1 MAQGW
6 TINTT
11 ADTITFYEA
20 PPVGT
25 DNIVVT
31 ELADAGQGGTDVWAV
46 GSWSGR
52 YGYPSEVEFFADR
65 LWFAGTPADPQTIW
79 ASCIGDYANF
89 GRSSPIVDSDA
100 VTFVINARQVNTVKD
115 LVPLDNLLV
124 MTTGGEYKVTGG
136 QDDVVTPSTIGV
148 KNQGNAGSGDVQSKL
163 IGESAIFI
171 QEEGQK
177 IRDLRYQFEK
187 DGFRGNDISVW
198 ADHLFAGFE
207 VKFIEYWKA
216 PWQVVWFTR
225 DDGVR
230 VGCTYMPEQ
239 EVVGWHWHDTDGLFL
254 DACALPGKKESE
266 CYFLVERLIDG
277 EVVQCIEQQ
286 APTRADSESDLWFVD
301 CGAQYDGRNAT
312 ATTIQLGSTG
322 GWTEQDELTI
332 TASAALFVGA
342 TDVGDGFELWR
353 DVTTEEDGIASTT
366 RVKVRLVIDSYV
378 DATHVVA
385 RSIGTVPAALRGVA
399 LATWTLQ
406 RDTIDNLW
414 HLEGKRVVVL
424 QDAAVAGPYTVN
436 GGRISLATPGGV
448 CNIGLPY
455 ACEVETLELNSPG
468 GDSMRD
474 QQKLAY
480 KVSILLL
487 ASRGVKAGGVVDKL
501 YPVKERRF
509 EPYGQPPYLKTGVFD
524 CDIPAGWGVDAGRVR
539 IVSDDPLPMEI
550 LSITTRAVSSNGQA
564 GGAGGKG

>member
-1 MAQGW
+1 MSQGW
-6 TINTT
+6 NVNAATDI
-11 ADTITFYEA
+11 ISFYE
-20 PPVGT
+20 PVANGAA
-25 DNIVVT
+25 IVVR
-31 ELADAGQGGTDVWAV
+31 EYGAAGRGGTNIWAV
-46 GSWSGR
+46 GAWSPR
-52 YGYPSEVEFFADR
+52 FGYPSEVEFFGDR
-65 LWFAGTPADPQTIW
+65 LWFAGTPGDPQTLW
-79 ASCIGDYANF
+79 ASNIGDYYNF

-100 VTFVINARQVNTVKD
+100 VTFAINSRQVNTIKD
-115 LVPLDNLLV
+115 LVPLDNLLI

-171 QEEGQK
+171 QDEGQK

-207 VKFIEYWKA
+207 VKWIEYWKA

-239 EVVGWHWHDTDGLFL
+239 EVVGWHWHDTDGRFL

-266 CYFLVERLIDG
+266 CYYLVERVIDG
-277 EVVQCIEQQ
+277 ETVQCVEQQ
-286 APTRADSESDLWFVD
+286 APTRYDSESDLFYVD
-301 CGAQYDGRNAT
+301 CGSQYDGRNVT
-312 ATTIQLGSTG
+312 ATTIALASAG
-322 GWTEQDELTI
+322 GWTENDDLTV
-332 TASAALFVGA
+332 TASAALFSGLS
-342 TDVGDGFELWR
+342 DVGDMLEIWR
-353 DVTTEEDGIASTT
+353 DVEIDGVTERKYV
-366 RVKVRLVIDSYV
+366 RVRIDSYISPTQV
-378 DATHVVA
+378 TGQ
-385 RSIGTVPAALRGVA
+385 SIGSVPEYFRSGSVP
-399 LATWTLQ
+399 TWTFR
-406 RDTIDNLW
+406 RDTIGDLW
-414 HLEGKRVVVL
+414 HLEGKQVSVL
-424 QDAAVAGPYTVN
+424 QDSAVTGPYLVEN
-436 GGRISLATPGGV
+436 GQIALNEPGGV
-448 CNIGLPY
+448 VNVGLPY
-455 ACEVETLELNSPG
+455 VCEVETLELNSAG
-468 GDSMRD
+468 GESMRD

-487 ASRGVKAGGVVDKL
+487 ASRGVKAGGVTDKL

-564 GGAGGKG
+564 GGTGGRG